1 MVALLSSMRAV
12 PINAPGFSGPSLGDP
27 SNPSYVVK
35 VSDREASSFRAAH
48 KEDVESKRLFP
59 TGTTLRSFLP
69 EGISSAFEPASTAAV
84 TAIGGH
90 AASVTGRRGSS
101 ANRGRRSGESLRVS
115 QESSRTAPVPSTFLR
130 PGVLR

>member
-35 VSDREASSFRAAH
+35 VSDDEAATSRAAH
-48 KEDVESKRLFP
+48 KEEVESKRLFP
-59 TGTTLRSFLP
+59 SGTTLKSFLP
-69 EGISSAFEPASTAAV
+69 DGISSAFEPASTAA
-84 TAIGGH
+84 AAAMMGP
-90 AASVTGRRGSS
+90 ASVTGRRGSS
-101 ANRGRRSGESLRVS
+101 ANRGRVSGESMRIS
-115 QESSRTAPVPSTFLR
+115 HESSRTAPVPSTFLR